1 MNREYN
7 VLIEAMGLARQI
19 FFSNYDP
26 KSYEKAFLHEKL
38 AIRNEIYNDIN
49 FWMDFVKFKKDL
61 GSKEDYSFI
70 SNGNDFL
77 SKNSKELLN
86 LLIILCEAG
95 LNKKFL
101 INVLEGVETYFN
113 ISREDSE
120 IINVFSLISIC
131 FLIKIFRKKY

>member
-26 KSYEKAFLHEKL
+26 KKNEKAFLHEKL

-49 FWMDFVKFKKDL
+49 FWMDFLKFKKDL
-61 GSKEDYSFI
+61 GSKEDFSYI

-86 LLIILCEAG
+86 LLLILCEAG

-101 INVLEGVETYFN
+101 INVLEEVESYFN

-120 IINVFSLISIC
+120 KIKVFSLVSIC
-131 FLIKIFRKKY
+131 CLNKLFRKKY